1 MTKDKYIFELIDKCM
16 LVTCQ
21 NNILVENFELRDD
34 KEYYVQNEQQ
44 FYNCLCFY
52 DKMEALRKENK
63 IDEAIMDQ
71 ELESVLALIRQKAIR
86 QLLKDFEIYLT
97 NTNISDKKS
106 RLKLL
111 KTELQRENIDSQYL
125 LDKIK
130 EFRNLEL
137 NQ

>member
-1 MTKDKYIFELIDKCM
+1 
-16 LVTCQ
+16 
-21 NNILVENFELRDD
+21 
-34 KEYYVQNEQQ
+34 
-44 FYNCLCFY
+44 
-52 DKMEALRKENK
+52 MEALRKENK